1 MLSPHGHVHG
11 QHFAWA
17 SAAPRTGVADARGR
31 PTHSFRSSRHVHGR
45 MGIDVC
51 MCMRLGMCMAA
62 HASHDTHS
70 FRSSR
75 HVMVS
80 PIRGALDDCVCEG
93 HRQQRMSGWSAWGRK
108 KLPDARL
115 RTLTLCAP
123 PRISTEEAQSTHY
136 YMSGQSL

>member
-31 PTHSFRSSRHVHGR
+31 PTHSFRSSRHV
-45 MGIDVC
+45 
-51 MCMRLGMCMAA
+51 
-62 HASHDTHS
+62 
-70 FRSSR
+70 
-75 HVMVS
+75 MVS
-80 PIRGALDDCVCEG
+80 PISGALDDCVCEG

-123 PRISTEEAQSTHY
+123 PRISTERAQSILLHVGSIFVTERIADPSVTRKRTVTPNAATTY
-136 YMSGQSL
+136 P